1 MTIVRDDIP
10 VETVYGEMLD
20 GNIAHIQV
28 SEQTAQELEK
38 ILTEYE
44 GKGMKGIVLDLRQK
58 LVAT

>member
-20 GNIAHIQV
+20 GNIAHIQITSF

-38 ILTEYE
+38 SLLS
-44 GKGMKGIVLDLRQK
+44 MKVK
-58 LVAT
+58 E